1 MQVNDLYDRMSQLA
15 FRSLD
20 IVLADVPTNGSSD
33 KSLLN
38 KEFQEI
44 SAALKSL
51 IDQQVGGR
59 RLFGGVKSD
68 FTDGLQDRNDFSP
81 TNLPQITTKDVLS
94 TNGKVKIEFC
104 PGGAEDQI
112 RREISLTNY
121 RLFRC
126 SR

>member
-20 IVLADVPTNGSSD
+20 IVLADEPTNGSSG

-68 FTDGLQDRNDFSP
+68 FTDGLQDQNDFSP

-94 TNGKVKIEFC
+94 TSGKVKIEFVQGE
-104 PGGAEDQI
+104 PRI
-112 RREISLTNY
+112 RSG
-121 RLFRC
+121 F
-126 SR
+126 SRRYP